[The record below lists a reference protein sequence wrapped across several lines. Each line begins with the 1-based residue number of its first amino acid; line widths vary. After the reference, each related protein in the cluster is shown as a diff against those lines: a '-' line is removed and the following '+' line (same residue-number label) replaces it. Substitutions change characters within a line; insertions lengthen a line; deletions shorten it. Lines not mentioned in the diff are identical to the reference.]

1 MSHARWDA
9 HALDAL
15 LVGALL
21 VLYLPS
27 AVPHLHSARQTVSAV
42 LALSP
47 SCLLALSP
55 SCLLALSPSCLLD
68 LSPSCLLDFSR
79 APRPS
84 SLPTASVRFL
94 ACLADRL
101 LAHR

>member
-68 LSPSCLLDFSR
+68 FSR

>member
-55 SCLLALSPSCLLD
+55 SCLLD

>member
-42 LALSP
+42 LAGS
-47 SCLLALSP
+47 A
-55 SCLLALSPSCLLD
+55 
-68 LSPSCLLDFSR
+68 F
-79 APRPS
+79 
-84 SLPTASVRFL
+84 
-94 ACLADRL
+94 ADCFPFRS
-101 LAHR
+101 